1 MYVQSVMA
9 YGSETRPMRM
19 EDIQSLQRAE
29 RMMTRWTYGVMLR
42 NRVTS
47 DELLSRM
54 KVNTVFEGIG
64 HN

>member
-1 MYVQSVMA
+1 
-9 YGSETRPMRM
+9 MRM

-42 NRVTS
+42 SRVTS